1 MRSRLASLVLVVLAV
16 GCGGATGAPARV
28 RPTLDAIGALAFAC
42 GEGIRDN
49 VPSGLSQWRCEG
61 IIGGAGA
68 TILVDGKEEGV
79 TGITLDIHSS
89 NDLSAAHGGFRR
101 IVAAVPPLSSAP
113 ALMDTLDDWNG
124 QQRRVIVGAIAVS
137 AVCDVTQCIV
147 GLASADDPLRPIP
160 VP

>member
-28 RPTLDAIGALAFAC
+28 RPTLDAIGGLAFAC
-42 GEGIRDN
+42 GVGIRDN
-49 VPSGLSQWRCEG
+49 VPSGLSQWTCEG
-61 IIGGAGA
+61 TIDGAGA

-79 TGITLDIHSS
+79 TGITLDILSS
-89 NDLSAAHGGFRR
+89 HDTSAAHGGFRR
-101 IVAAVPPLSSAP
+101 IVVAVPPLSSVP
-113 ALMDTLDDWNG
+113 ALLHALDDWDG
-124 QQRRVIVGAIAVS
+124 QQRRIIVGAIALS

-147 GLASADDPLRPIP
+147 GLANADDPLRPIP